1 GWTPL
6 HSAVCGRHYEAVKL
20 LLKLGADLSAVA
32 GSGDTLLHIAA
43 SACDPAIVNVLLDH
57 GANVS
62 DTNYLGETPMH
73 SREMATWRIIAL
85 SNVGNWEVSK
95 MLMESGGTVN
105 ERGFKGKTVLHMAV
119 EKRQYDLVDSL
130 VRLGADWDV
139 RDNTG
144 RSPRDY
150 MQHLSGIS
158 QGE

>member
-1 GWTPL
+1 
-6 HSAVCGRHYEAVKL
+6 
-20 LLKLGADLSAVA
+20 
-32 GSGDTLLHIAA
+32 
-43 SACDPAIVNVLLDH
+43 
-57 GANVS
+57 
-62 DTNYLGETPMH
+62 
-73 SREMATWRIIAL
+73 
-85 SNVGNWEVSK
+85 